1 MHNNLNTNWNLRSN
15 MNNAKVSTK
24 LVCGMFATIAIAC
37 NLVGCAGAP
46 VREPMAIYDLDTF
59 RVNCKIKKQQVAMLQ
74 QMRMSADD
82 MLFAKFRNL
91 TQPWEQFSDGEN
103 YYRRI
108 ESSSGRTNWLIDQLL
123 MELRECP

>member
-1 MHNNLNTNWNLRSN
+1 
-15 MNNAKVSTK
+15 MNIAKVSTK
-24 LVCGMFATIAIAC
+24 LVCGIFATIAIAC

-91 TQPWEQFSDGEN
+91 SQPWEQFTDGEN